1 MLCYTKDTLQVT
13 NKATFITDDDM
24 CTNKEDKETYIVK
37 DIDYDTDDIDSIV
50 LKLKST
56 TPSERFQS
64 IDALCQKAHVNIL
77 GARKTFE
84 YELAAYPENIPYLL
98 ESIIQAQPV
107 AGKRLASVLTKLH
120 TDGEKAACLWLY
132 IRDCHEYNGEIAQNI
147 ARRLNRELTTIL
159 WSRPKSPDNCA
170 TTTPI
175 ILPYYMK
182 KAVKSATDV
191 THIHN

>member
-1 MLCYTKDTLQVT
+1 M
-13 NKATFITDDDM
+13 
-24 CTNKEDKETYIVK
+24 K

-98 ESIIQAQPV
+98 EAIIQAQPV
-107 AGKRLASVLTKLH
+107 AGKRLASVLAKLH
-120 TDGEKAACLWLY
+120 TDEEKAACLWLY
-132 IRDCHEYNGEIAQNI
+132 IRDRSKYKGEIAQNL
-147 ARRLNRELTTIL
+147 ARRLKEN
-159 WSRPKSPDNCA
+159 
-170 TTTPI
+170 
-175 ILPYYMK
+175 
-182 KAVKSATDV
+182 
-191 THIHN
+191 